1 MSYVI
6 ELVIDT
12 SHLLVAVNSAANFFI
27 YCLMRK
33 NFRAA
38 TWRLI
43 RCQPAPQVDGPHRK
57 ATMTTRYRESHFGW
71 PLDKER
77 ETIRY

>member
-12 SHLLVAVNSAANFFI
+12 SHLLVAINSAANFFI

-38 TWRLI
+38 TWRLLT
-43 RCQPAPQVDGPHRK
+43 CTPAPVPEGPHRK
-57 ATMTTRYRESHFGW
+57 ATMTTRWEFNFICQ
-71 PLDKER
+71 KV
-77 ETIRY
+77 